1 MEEAKLNLKIG
12 ITAYYRGNY
21 FEAYRVL
28 KPLADQDI
36 TRAQVRIATMLL
48 EGRGVPPSRAL
59 ATEWLLRAL
68 SSVQLAAARGEAW
81 AQSDYGDYFADGIV
95 MKQNFQ
101 QAVVW
106 YRRSAQQGYSPA
118 QANLGLM
125 HMHGSGVPPNW
136 NEAIEWFRTA
146 AAKGNYAAQ
155 ENLRLLE
162 VKPKGSGS

>member
-1 MEEAKLNLKIG
+1 
-12 ITAYYRGNY
+12 
-21 FEAYRVL
+21 
-28 KPLADQDI
+28 
-36 TRAQVRIATMLL
+36 
-48 EGRGVPPSRAL
+48 
-59 ATEWLLRAL
+59 
-68 SSVQLAAARGEAW
+68 
-81 AQSDYGDYFADGIV
+81 
-95 MKQNFQ
+95 MKQNFR